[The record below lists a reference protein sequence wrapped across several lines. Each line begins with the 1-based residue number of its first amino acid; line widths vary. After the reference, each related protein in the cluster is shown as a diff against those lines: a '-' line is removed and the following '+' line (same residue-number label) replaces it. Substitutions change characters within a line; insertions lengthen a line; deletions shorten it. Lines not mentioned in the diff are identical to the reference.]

1 MFLKEVRER
10 CLKRLCPFEYFSR
23 YSFHSQNEWV
33 ISPFCWNITHALS
46 TNPSKNDKQYKNMT
60 LTSLLLFIIG
70 GGGPPLSL
78 NYAPFLCSPN
88 RSRLG
93 STSAYFYDD
102 KRDYYIE
109 KVTTKARALD
119 VRVFR
124 GFSISAAEYILK
136 QQHDFGTEVSESM
149 AINLLMKDYNDQG
162 HYILKDSTIKSNIP
176 QIIIEPTHY
185 FVAISN
191 VTGMSSCDL
200 NISRHNGLVAVVSAQ
215 LRHHSPLMMTS
226 PCSNNDGIQHALDVS
241 IPLSHLYIANMRVVE
256 RMQRRGI
263 GMSLLSSIKDYADAL
278 GKENN
283 IPLVLSVDNDNLNA
297 IQLYEKF
304 GFQFLERNNDFGTM
318 IYNMKTEG
326 IL

>member
-1 MFLKEVRER
+1 MNGLSAHLLEH
-10 CLKRLCPFEYFSR
+10 LHTHMEYP
-23 YSFHSQNEWV
+23 
-33 ISPFCWNITHALS
+33 SPKNNI
-46 TNPSKNDKQYKNMT
+46 KQYKLMT

-78 NYAPFLCSPN
+78 NNYAPSCNPN
-88 RSRLG
+88 LSRLG
-93 STSAYFYDD
+93 SSTSNTYYDAD
-102 KRDYYIE
+102 TINKRDYYIE

-124 GFSISAAEYILK
+124 GFSMSAAEYVLN
-136 QQHDFGTEVSESM
+136 QQQSGTEISESM

-162 HYILKDSTIKSNIP
+162 HYIVKDTIIKNNNKP
-176 QIIIEPTHY
+176 QIIIEPAHY

-191 VTGMSSCDL
+191 VTDMSSSCDL
-200 NISRHNGLVAVVSAQ
+200 DIARHNGLVAVVSAQ

-226 PCSNNDGIQHALDVS
+226 PCSNDDGIHHALDVS
-241 IPLSHLYIANMRVVE
+241 IPLSHMYIANMRVGE
-256 RMQRRGI
+256 AWYRRGI
-263 GMSLLSSIKDYADAL
+263 GMSLLSSIKDYANAL
-278 GKENN
+278 DKENN

-297 IQLYEKF
+297 IKLYEKF
-304 GFQFLERNNDFGTM
+304 GFQFLERNSDFGTM

>member
-1 MFLKEVRER
+1 M
-10 CLKRLCPFEYFSR
+10 EYP
-23 YSFHSQNEWV
+23 
-33 ISPFCWNITHALS
+33 SPKNNIKL
-46 TNPSKNDKQYKNMT
+46 YKLMT

-78 NYAPFLCSPN
+78 NNYAPLCSPN
-88 RSRLG
+88 LSRLG
-93 STSAYFYDD
+93 STSTSYSDADTIN

-124 GFSISAAEYILK
+124 GFSMSAAEYVLN
-136 QQHDFGTEVSESM
+136 QQQSGTEMSESM
-149 AINLLMKDYNDQG
+149 AINLLMKDYNDHG
-162 HYILKDSTIKSNIP
+162 HYIVKETIIKNNIP
-176 QIIIEPTHY
+176 QIIIEPAHY

-191 VTGMSSCDL
+191 VTDMSSCDL
-200 NISRHNGLVAVVSAQ
+200 DIARHNGLVAVVSAQ

-226 PCSNNDGIQHALDVS
+226 PCSNNDGIHHALDVS
-241 IPLSHLYIANMRVVE
+241 IPLSHMYIANMRVGDN
-256 RMQRRGI
+256 MQRRGI
-263 GMSLLSSIKDYADAL
+263 GMSLLSSIKDYANAL
-278 GKENN
+278 GKESN

-304 GFQFLERNNDFGTM
+304 GFQFLERDSDFGTM